1 MLFHDKH
8 HHGKGNMKRQPEKR
22 PQMDTESSTIP
33 SAPAIDGS
41 PAAKMQAVQNDGSKP
56 LTPHSMTILPELT
69 EERGPYNLLMGK
81 SATASEAHQVPQT
94 TPCKNASTQETMTAQ
109 TIPKHDQKPTIPPTR
124 WSGALECT
132 WPARLPLPALFR
144 DEMPS
149 STAPPTLPTLPTS
162 PRPTRHTRKTLPTH
176 EHIDGQHRVLLVS
189 RAPQP
194 RTLPLHAR
202 SLPLPPRHP
211 PRLMVRVKIWNS
223 LAPND

>member
-1 MLFHDKH
+1 M
-8 HHGKGNMKRQPEKR
+8 
-22 PQMDTESSTIP
+22 TETSTIP
-33 SAPAIDGS
+33 SAPAIDRS

-132 WPARLPLPALFR
+132 WPARLLLPALFR

-149 STAPPTLPTLPTS
+149 STAPPTLPT
-162 PRPTRHTRKTLPTH
+162 PR
-176 EHIDGQHRVLLVS
+176 S
-189 RAPQP
+189 APP
-194 RTLPLHAR
+194 CAA
-202 SLPLPPRHP
+202 PPCGGADA
-211 PRLMVRVKIWNS
+211 
-223 LAPND
+223 LAGAASATAV